1 MATEKQVI
9 NTYDGKVIHFL
20 PNSHQYR
27 LLDNSEKGYTNL
39 LSPSGIVGKLDKSRP
54 LMIWNDGLIRN
65 HIQEVVVEGESY
77 DKTAI
82 TQIVDKALKVREE
95 KLEEAQDV
103 GSQIHDFAE
112 HYAYLQVM
120 GDALPTHDEIELYET
135 NELVKAGKKAFL
147 DFVKEWEIEFVD
159 VERFVYGY
167 VTDFRGN
174 KIYYSGKFDVKMKI
188 KDRRALGDWK
198 SSKGVYTSQKYQ
210 LGGYDIAEQQA
221 IDYFKRHGQDTTN
234 LEYEAIVVVHIDK
247 NTGIPTLHEL
257 TQEER
262 EECQNAFQ
270 GLAVT
275 ASVEK
280 KLDKWQK

>member
-1 MATEKQVI
+1 MATEKH
-9 NTYDGKVIHFL
+9 TFTAYDGTGITFF
-20 PNSHQYR
+20 PNSHRYQR
-27 LLDNSEKGYTNL
+27 DGEKTYL
-39 LSPSGIVGKLDKSRP
+39 LSPSAIVGVLDKSRP

-65 HIQEVVVEGESY
+65 HIQEVVAEGESY
-77 DKTAI
+77 DKTSI
-82 TQIVDKALKVREE
+82 TQIVDQALNVRNV
-95 KLEEAQDV
+95 KLDEAKDV
-103 GSQIHDFAE
+103 GSAIHDFAE

-120 GDALPTHDEIELYET
+120 GDALPTHDEIDLYET
-135 NELVKAGKKAFL
+135 NEQIKAGKKAFL

-167 VTDFRGN
+167 VIDDRGN
-174 KIYYSGKFDVKMKI
+174 KIYYSGKFDVKMKV
-188 KDRRALGDWK
+188 KGRRVLGDWK

-257 TQEER
+257 SQDER
-262 EECQNAFQ
+262 EKCQSAFKA
-270 GLAVT
+270 LTIVKA
-275 ASVEK
+275 VEK
-280 KLDKWQK
+280 ELDKWQK